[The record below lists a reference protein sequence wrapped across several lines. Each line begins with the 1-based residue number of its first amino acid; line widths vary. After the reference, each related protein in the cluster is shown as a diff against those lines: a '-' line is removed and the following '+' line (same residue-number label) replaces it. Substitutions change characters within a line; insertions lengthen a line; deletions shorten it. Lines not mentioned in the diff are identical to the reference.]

1 MVEMDFKKQLHSMK
15 RILDFAVKSAICS
28 IAKSGF
34 RSAILESLIKKKPKT
49 KQSLQI
55 LFPFSCNLVTRK
67 CGETID

>member
-1 MVEMDFKKQLHSMK
+1 MVEMDFKKQLRSMK

-34 RSAILESLIKKKPKT
+34 RSAILECLIKKKPKT

-55 LFPFSCNLVTRK
+55 FLLVAILLQE
-67 CGETID
+67 CGEATD

>member
-34 RSAILESLIKKKPKT
+34 RSAILESLIKKT
-49 KQSLQI
+49 E
-55 LFPFSCNLVTRK
+55 N
-67 CGETID
+67 ETVIAKFFF